1 MMLPASIPL
10 ALFAASSF
18 TERLMRG
25 LNDKTFAGIHQLD
38 WFDWSLLIPYF
49 ATLAILSVYGLHRYD
64 IIRTYFKYRKNATKD
79 PQGRFAQLPP
89 VTIQL
94 PIYNE
99 RYVIER
105 LIDEVTKIEY
115 PKELLQ
121 IQVLDDSTDDTHPHA
136 EALCERYQALGFN
149 VEYLHRTNRQGFK
162 AGALAEGLKTASGEF
177 VAIFDADFVH
187 GVT

>member
-1 MMLPASIPL
+1 MLPASIPL
-10 ALFAASSF
+10 ALLATSAA
-18 TERLMRG
+18 TDRLMRR
-25 LNDKTFAGIHQLD
+25 LFDNTFVGVHQLD

-49 ATLAILSVYGLHRYD
+49 GTLIILSIYGLHRYD

-79 PQGRFAQLPP
+79 PRQPFDHLPR

-115 PKELLQ
+115 PRELLQ
-121 IQVLDDSTDDTHPHA
+121 IQVLDDSTDDTHAHA
-136 EALCERYQALGFN
+136 EALC
-149 VEYLHRTNRQGFK
+149 
-162 AGALAEGLKTASGEF
+162 
-177 VAIFDADFVH
+177 
-187 GVT
+187 